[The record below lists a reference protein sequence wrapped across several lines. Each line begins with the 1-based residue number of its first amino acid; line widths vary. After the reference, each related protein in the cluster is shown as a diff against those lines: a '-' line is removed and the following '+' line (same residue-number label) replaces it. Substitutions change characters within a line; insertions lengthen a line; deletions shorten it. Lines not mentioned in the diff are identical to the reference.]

1 MQVMTRNEKL
11 AGSWAGGAGDSP
23 ALEYA
28 KLAASAA
35 RNASEGRRIACPTLN
50 TLATALLTAV
60 VLLTSACS
68 KKEAAETEQPP
79 PVQVTAVTQA
89 TIHNVVGGDGV
100 LYPNDQASVM
110 PKISAPVQKFYVNRG
125 DHVKQGQLLAELE
138 NRDLTAQAAE
148 SKGALEQAESNLRTT
163 TGAAIPES
171 VVKAQTDVDADRA
184 VVEAAKSVLDARQQL
199 FKDGALPRRQVEEA
213 QVIYAQANRDYL
225 ASQEHLRA
233 LQSVSKDEQLKTA
246 TAQVSAA
253 QGHQQNLDVQL
264 SYSKIYSPINGV
276 IADRPLWTGEMAS
289 PTTPLL
295 TVMDTS
301 HVVARVNIAQALAAP
316 VKVGQPATI
325 TMTDTGEK
333 LEGKVIVVSPA
344 TDPSSTTVQV
354 WVQADNPGERLK
366 PGASVHVGVVTGE
379 AANAMVVPATAI
391 LPGEEGG
398 TAVLVVTSD
407 SVAHLRKADV
417 GIREGDKVQLL
428 NGARPGDSVVIVG
441 GLGVEDKAKVKVL
454 TQPEESDDEK

>member
-1 MQVMTRNEKL
+1 MQKNTHF
-11 AGSWAGGAGDSP
+11 
-23 ALEYA
+23 AL
-28 KLAASAA
+28 LIAA
-35 RNASEGRRIACPTLN
+35 
-50 TLATALLTAV
+50 ALLT
-60 VLLTSACS
+60 SGCS
-68 KKEAAETEQPP
+68 KKEAAETEQPA

-89 TIHNVVGGDGV
+89 AIHNVVSGDGI
-100 LYPNDQASVM
+100 LFPYDQASVM

-148 SKGALEQAESNLRTT
+148 SKGALDQAESNLRST

-171 VVKAQTDVDADRA
+171 VVKAQTDVDADKA
-184 VVEAAKSVLDARQQL
+184 VVDAAKSVLDARQQL

-213 QVIYAQANRDYL
+213 QVTYAQANRDYL
-225 ASQEHLRA
+225 SSQEHLRA
-233 LQSVSKDEQLKTA
+233 LQSVAKEEQVKTA

-253 QGHQQNLDVQL
+253 EAHQRSLDAAL
-264 SYSKIYSPINGV
+264 SYAKIYSPIGGV

-301 HVVARVNIAQALAAP
+301 RVVARVNIAQALAAP
-316 VKVGQPATI
+316 VKVGQSATI
-325 TMTDTGEK
+325 TLTDTGDK
-333 LEGKVIVVSPA
+333 LQGKVTVVSPA
-344 TDPSSTTVQV
+344 TDPNSTTVQV
-354 WVQADNPGERLK
+354 WVQADNPGEKLK

-379 AANAMVVPATAI
+379 DANAMVVPATAI

-398 TAVLVVTSD
+398 TAVLVVSSD
-407 SVAHLRKADV
+407 SIAHVRKVDV

-428 NGARPGDSVVIVG
+428 NGVKPGESVVIVG
-441 GLGVEDKAKVKVL
+441 GLGVDDKAKVKVL
-454 TQPEESDDEK
+454 TQPEESDDEQ

>member
-1 MQVMTRNEKL
+1 
-11 AGSWAGGAGDSP
+11 
-23 ALEYA
+23 
-28 KLAASAA
+28 
-35 RNASEGRRIACPTLN
+35 
-50 TLATALLTAV
+50 
-60 VLLTSACS
+60 
-68 KKEAAETEQPP
+68 
-79 PVQVTAVTQA
+79 
-89 TIHNVVGGDGV
+89 
-100 LYPNDQASVM
+100 M

-125 DHVKQGQLLAELE
+125 DHVKKGQLLAELE

-171 VVKAQTDVDADRA
+171 VVKAQSDVDADKA
-184 VVEAAKSVLDARQQL
+184 VVDAARQLLDARQQL
-199 FKDGALPRRQVEEA
+199 YEDGALARRQVQEA
-213 QVIYAQANRDYL
+213 QVEYAQANSQYL
-225 ASQEHLRA
+225 AAQEHLRA
-233 LQSVSKDEQLKTA
+233 LQAVAKDEQLKTA
-246 TAQVSAA
+246 TAQVSSA
-253 QGHQQNLDVQL
+253 QAHQQNLDVQL
-264 SYSKIYSPINGV
+264 SYSKIYSPIDGV

-301 HVVARVNIAQALAAP
+301 RVVARVNIAQALAAP
-316 VKVGQPATI
+316 VRAGQPATI
-325 TMTDTGEK
+325 TLTDTGEK
-333 LEGKVIVVSPA
+333 LEGKVTVVSPA

-391 LPGEEGG
+391 LPAEEGG